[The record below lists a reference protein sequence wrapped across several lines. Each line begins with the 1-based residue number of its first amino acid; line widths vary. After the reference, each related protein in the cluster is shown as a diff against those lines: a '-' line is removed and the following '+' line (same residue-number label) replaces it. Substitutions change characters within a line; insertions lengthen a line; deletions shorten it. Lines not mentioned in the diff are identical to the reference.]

1 MWTFFYLTSQCDVLN
16 TTKCDSAVIMT
27 PRSQTLQVS
36 VSSGT
41 AVGHNNFGD
50 CLYFPIWSFHEKK
63 ITLANRFN
71 RKQYCIRVHN
81 EWQRSVCKNCENAE
95 KGTVLVKQILKKKN
109 QRYFLGL
116 LLKKFKIW
124 LTWLKGQCREISG
137 IFLCIKNS
145 TWAPYEQPKRFGKIF
160 HSRKNVCLRSA

>member
-1 MWTFFYLTSQCDVLN
+1 MYC
-16 TTKCDSAVIMT
+16 T
-27 PRSQTLQVS
+27 PRIVTQLWSWHRGVRLCRYQS
-36 VSSGT
+36 V
-41 AVGHNNFGD
+41 VGQQWATTILVIVFIFQFDHFTR
-50 CLYFPIWSFHEKK
+50 KK

-81 EWQRSVCKNCENAE
+81 KWQRSVCKNCENAE

-116 LLKKFKIW
+116 LKKKFKIW